1 MRFSTHEWRSM
12 KHLIAKTLF
21 AAAAVT
27 AGIAQAGNVL
37 PANTPLGPGQSLV
50 SGNGKYMLVQ
60 QASDGNL
67 VVYRK
72 ADMKAIWSL
81 PKLAGPNAWAVVQ
94 SDLNFVVY
102 TGPYP
107 TMGSAV
113 WSSGTGQSVNDP
125 TAKLTLGEDGSLAL
139 SRSSSTSPYW
149 TTLGDF
155 DSPICADGSAKQVY
169 AICPLTTPRYTSY
182 IFACSYSQA
191 QAIAARSGA
200 TYGACYP

>member
-1 MRFSTHEWRSM
+1 M
-12 KHLIAKTLF
+12 KHLIIKTLF

-37 PANTPLGPGQSLV
+37 PANTLLGPGQSLL
-50 SGNGKYMLVQ
+50 SLNGKYMLVQ

-72 ADMKAIWSL
+72 ADMKPIWSL
-81 PKLAGPNAWAVVQ
+81 PRLAGPNAWAVVQ

-107 TMGSAV
+107 TTGSAV
-113 WSSGTGQSVNDP
+113 WSSGTGKAVNDP

-139 SRSSSTSPYW
+139 SRSSSTTPYW
-149 TTLGDF
+149 TTLGDN
-155 DSPICADGSAKQVY
+155 DSPVCADGSGRNAY
-169 AICPLTTPRYTSY
+169 AICTAFPKYTSFVY
-182 IFACSYSQA
+182 ACTYTQA
-191 QAIAARSGA
+191 AMAAFSIGA
-200 TYGACYP
+200 TMGACPP